1 MSEGGEFSSVLWAD
15 DDVVDWNVDELDE
28 ESDESHDA
36 EPDGGGDS
44 YLLELLPV
52 GFSASLH

>member
-1 MSEGGEFSSVLWAD
+1 LSEGGELSGVLCAYN
-15 DDVVDWNVDELDE
+15 DVVDGNVDELDE

-44 YLLELLPV
+44 NLLKLLPV
-52 GFSASLH
+52 RFSTSLH

>member
-1 MSEGGEFSSVLWAD
+1 MSGELSGVLCAD
-15 DDVVDWNVDELDE
+15 NDVVDGNVDELDE

-44 YLLELLPV
+44 NLLELFPV